1 MKFIISGSSGS
12 GKNTVINRLLAEDE
26 NLAFLTTVTTR
37 GMRPGESPGRPYRNV
52 THEEFRAMIARG
64 EFLEYCE
71 VHDGNLYGTN
81 RCILAELERLG
92 KTLIKDIDVDGT
104 EALRKIFSDLVT
116 IYLSVPR
123 EELKKR
129 LIERGE
135 TEIEKRLSRYDYEE
149 SKKHQYD
156 FVIQNDDLDT
166 TVKRIQEII
175 RDAIKEEK

>member
-12 GKNTVINRLLAEDE
+12 GKNTVINRLLQEDDG
-26 NLAFLTTVTTR
+26 LTLLTTVTTR
-37 GMRPGESPGRPYRNV
+37 EMRPGESQWNPYYF
-52 THEEFRAMIARG
+52 TTEEDFRAMIERG

-71 VHDGNLYGTN
+71 VHKGILYGTN
-81 RCILAELERLG
+81 RRILEEKEKLG

-104 EALRKIFSDLVT
+104 EALRELLPDLVT
-116 IYLSVPR
+116 IYLSVER
-123 EELKKR
+123 EELRRR

-149 SKKHQYD
+149 SKKDRYD
-156 FVIQNDDLDT
+156 YVILNDDLET

-175 RDAIKEEK
+175 KKENA